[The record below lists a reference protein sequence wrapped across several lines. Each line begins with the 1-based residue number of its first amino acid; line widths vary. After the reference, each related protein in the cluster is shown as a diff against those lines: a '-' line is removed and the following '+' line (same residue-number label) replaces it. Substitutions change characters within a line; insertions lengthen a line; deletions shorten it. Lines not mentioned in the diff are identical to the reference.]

1 MRQATRININNS
13 GFRGCKWLV
22 LLLLVAPHSTAA
34 QYASSAYNG
43 QFAGYN
49 QQQAQAQQP
58 LWSGYPDAPL
68 TYTRTYPAA
77 VQSVWSSAPIVVH
90 DGANSLE
97 QERQQQQRRYLPNH
111 FDNNRDTYA
120 NVESDRRSR
129 NWFNTN
135 SNNNNN
141 NINNV
146 PATRA
151 ANHNYNNDHFYYTQ
165 PLLQPELEQR
175 ELLAVADSRR
185 GEDQIVQIGGSRSLA
200 NNNYGYFEPA
210 QPLGPRDFKTKYEKH
225 YSDYLRKYPQRLL
238 PFYSTFVDK

>member
-1 MRQATRININNS
+1 MRQTTRNNS

-43 QFAGYN
+43 RFVGFN
-49 QQQAQAQQP
+49 QQQAQQP

-77 VQSVWSSAPIVVH
+77 VQSVWSGAPIVVE
-90 DGANSLE
+90 DGANGLE
-97 QERQQQQRRYLPNH
+97 QERQQQQRRYLPINY
-111 FDNNRDTYA
+111 DNNRDTYA

-129 NWFNTN
+129 NWLN
-135 SNNNNN
+135 SNN

-146 PATRA
+146 PPTRA
-151 ANHNYNNDHFYYTQ
+151 ANHNYNNDHYYYTQ
-165 PLLQPELEQR
+165 PQIQPELEQR

-185 GEDQIVQIGGSRSLA
+185 GEDQIVRIGGSRSLA
-200 NNNYGYFEPA
+200 NNNNYEYYEPA
-210 QPLGPRDFKTKYEKH
+210 QPLGHREFKAKYEKH